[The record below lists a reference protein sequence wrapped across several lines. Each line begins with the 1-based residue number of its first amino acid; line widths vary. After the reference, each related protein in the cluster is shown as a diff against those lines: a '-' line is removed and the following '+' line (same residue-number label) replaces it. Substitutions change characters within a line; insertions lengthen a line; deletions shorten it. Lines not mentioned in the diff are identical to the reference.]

1 MTRNL
6 WRDDIYHEEGRENT
20 NRVLLA
26 IILSLN
32 HNKEEVN
39 NNNSLRYRYR
49 NNHRKLAT
57 GKMLWHHLIWWLADS
72 LSWPARSPAV
82 AGHRK
87 TYRERRNAFFKTRI
101 FVGQFLFTDFF
112 YQSPSL
118 LRNKWFMHYV
128 TQNLHKFLEYEN
140 IRSFLK
146 MNALFIR
153 VTYTD
158 VSWNEKF
165 GFHIRKIWQ
174 ILKYFTRTV
183 PLFSEKCNT
192 ILVFF
197 SKKNHI
203 RNDL

>member
-39 NNNSLRYRYR
+39 NNNSLRLRYR

-101 FVGQFLFTDFF
+101 FVGQFLYTDFF
-112 YQSPSL
+112 TKVYHFF
-118 LRNKWFMHYV
+118 RNKWIMHYV

-174 ILKYFTRTV
+174 ILKYFSRKQCHFFLKSV
-183 PLFSEKCNT
+183 ILFW
-192 ILVFF
+192 FF
-197 SKKNHI
+197 FKKNHI